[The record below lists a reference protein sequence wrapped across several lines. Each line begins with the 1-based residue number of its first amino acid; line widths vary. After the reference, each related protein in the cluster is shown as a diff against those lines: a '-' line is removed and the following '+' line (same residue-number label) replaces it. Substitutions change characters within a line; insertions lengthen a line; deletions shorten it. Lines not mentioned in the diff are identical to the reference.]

1 MRNKE
6 FDCVKI
12 MRTIREKLSKLYR
25 DINIETEDLK
35 KIREKYGISE

>member
-1 MRNKE
+1 MKDKE

-25 DINIETEDLK
+25 DVNIEIEDLK
-35 KIREKYGISE
+35 KIREKYKISE

>member
-1 MRNKE
+1 MKDKE

-12 MRTIREKLSKLYR
+12 MRTIRDKLSKRYH
-25 DINIETEDLK
+25 DVNIEAEDLK